1 MAYSVGAYG
10 AANFGTRENYNI
22 QVYCPVKPEKKDSA
36 LMLVRLDIDKIAAEG
51 VTAEELQKVKEFEV
65 KDFADKQRKNSYW
78 QGLITS
84 MIVWGKDTQKD
95 YIEITKALTS
105 DDIRDFV
112 RNVLLKQNNVITVSM
127 LPADL
132 TEKE

>member
-1 MAYSVGAYG
+1 
-10 AANFGTRENYNI
+10 
-22 QVYCPVKPEKKDSA
+22 
-36 LMLVRLDIDKIAAEG
+36 
-51 VTAEELQKVKEFEV
+51 
-65 KDFADKQRKNSYW
+65 
-78 QGLITS
+78 